1 MGSKNMK
8 KSVLIIKNGDIEIQ
22 INPYKFTLIN
32 SKIPIFVGETGCIYP
47 DLLDLIS
54 MLVEEYFDTE
64 HLQCLIAAYIN
75 DYVEEYIN
83 QHIDNMTENNFVV
96 EYLTIEEYKNKI
108 DESNA

>member
-1 MGSKNMK
+1 MNKIMK

-22 INPYKFTLIN
+22 INPYEFTLVN
-32 SKIPIFVGETGCIYP
+32 SKIPIFAGETCCIYP

-75 DYVEEYIN
+75 DYVEEYIT
-83 QHIDNMTENNFVV
+83 QHIDNMTENNYKV

>member
-1 MGSKNMK
+1 MVSKIMK
-8 KSVLIIKNGDIEIQ
+8 KCVLIIKNGDIEIQ
-22 INPYKFTLIN
+22 INPYKFTLTN
-32 SKIPIFVGETGCIYP
+32 SKIPIFAGETGCIYP

-75 DYVEEYIN
+75 DYVEEYITE
-83 QHIDNMTENNFVV
+83 HIDSITKDKFEV

-108 DESNA
+108 EESNA